1 MRGLSGKT
9 RLEAELIALAYIG
22 TIAAVAS
29 ATGAF
34 YILFPELAALS
45 YDVLGRPRGRWAGA
59 PFLLAITP
67 VLTGIIGTIVTRSLP
82 YGFASVLITVGGAI
96 AVLSALRS
104 PIAPAI
110 SAGLL
115 PLTLGVKSW
124 WYPPG
129 ILFGS
134 ALLAVISIPWK
145 RYTLEIAD
153 TLPPETTNTEIA
165 EVDTLEITDLHTDG
179 ANNHG
184 DTTAIRW
191 LVPIAIFLLVAVAF
205 VEVTGL
211 RFILFPPL
219 VVIGYEMFRH
229 PVACPWTGQTL
240 RLPLVCFL
248 CAAGG
253 FLFHAAIPNAPLAA
267 ICSMAWGIA
276 VLRSISLH
284 VPPALAVALLPMVM
298 HHPTIVYPFAVLT
311 GTVLVA
317 GWFAVSEEWA
327 TKRRHLASGNAG
339 LP

>member
-1 MRGLSGKT
+1 MRTLTGRT
-9 RLEAELIALAYIG
+9 RVEAELIALAYIG
-22 TIAAVAS
+22 TIAAIAS

-45 YDVLGRPRGRWAGA
+45 YDVVGRPRGRWASA

-67 VLTGIIGTIVTRSLP
+67 VLTGTIGTIVTRSMP

-96 AVLSALRS
+96 AVLSATRS

-115 PLTLGVKSW
+115 PLTLGVTSW

-134 ALLAVISIPWK
+134 TLLALISIPWK
-145 RYTLEIAD
+145 RYTENIAG
-153 TLPPETTNTEIA
+153 TERETTNIGIA
-165 EVDTLEITDLHTDG
+165 EVDTIEIAEVHTDG
-179 ANNHG
+179 ANNDG

-191 LVPIAIFLLVAVAF
+191 LAAIAIFVVVAVAF
-205 VEVTGL
+205 VKVTGL

-219 VVIGYEMFRH
+219 VVIAYEMFRH
-229 PVACPWTGQTL
+229 PVECPWSGQTL

-276 VLRSISLH
+276 VLRSIRLH

-298 HHPTIVYPFAVLT
+298 HRPTIVYPFAVLT
-311 GTVLVA
+311 GTALVA
-317 GWFAVSEEWA
+317 GWFGVFEMLTQRQRAQ
-327 TKRRHLASGNAG
+327 G
-339 LP
+339 